1 MMNSDARSLI
11 YVGNGSALPAGIF
24 DEFEA
29 NDWQIRTQS
38 DFEQARK
45 TISRENL
52 HVGLVELSCKHPE
65 SYLRQ
70 VEELLRRHVKV
81 EWIALVHAEY
91 EALPPR
97 LRQIIAD
104 CFVDFHTLPFDP
116 QYLLANVGH
125 AYGMARMKWDN
136 IPCPDDI
143 EEPEQE
149 MVGSSPQ
156 ILNLFKQI
164 RKVANVSAP
173 VLITGESGTGKELT
187 AHAIHERSKFKD
199 GPFITVNCGAIP
211 LSLIQS
217 ELFGYEKGA
226 FTGAHQ
232 RKIGHFEAADEGTIF
247 LDEVGDLPLDQ
258 QINLLRFLQ
267 EGTIQRV
274 GSNQPF
280 PINTR
285 VIAATHVDLNH
296 AVKCGKLREDLFYRL
311 NVLQLR
317 TPPLRERQ
325 GDIELLANYFFKKF
339 SHEKSSNVKGFSQ
352 SCLAVMRDYAWE
364 GNVRELVNRIRH
376 AMVMCENR
384 LISAEDLGIDQ
395 KSPLFHFLSLKEV
408 RDRAEKEAINNA
420 LHRLQKNVTLVAKTL
435 GVSRVTLY
443 RLIEKHGITLTD

>member
-1 MMNSDARSLI
+1 MINPEARSLI
-11 YVGNGSALPAGIF
+11 YLGNSELPEAIF
-24 DEFEA
+24 DA
-29 NDWQIRTQS
+29 LKSNGWQVCAVS
-38 DFEQARK
+38 DFDQARK
-45 TISRENL
+45 VISNSNL
-52 HVGLVELSCKHPE
+52 HVGLVELSCKQSE
-65 SYLRQ
+65 AYLRQ
-70 VEELLRRHVKV
+70 IETLLRQYVKI
-81 EWIALVHAEY
+81 EWIALVHTEY
-91 EALPPR
+91 ESLPSR
-97 LRQIIAD
+97 LRQIIVD
-104 CFVDFHTLPFDP
+104 CFLDFHTMPLAT
-116 QYLLANVGH
+116 QYLLANIGH
-125 AYGMARMKWDN
+125 AYGMSRMKWDN
-136 IPCPDDI
+136 LSCPDDI
-143 EEPEQE
+143 EETEKE
-149 MVGSSPQ
+149 MVGSSPE
-156 ILNLFKQI
+156 ILNLFSKI

-232 RKIGHFEAADEGTIF
+232 RKIGHFEAADGGTIF

-274 GSNQPF
+274 GSNQPV

-296 AVKCGKLREDLFYRL
+296 AVKSGKLREDLFYRL

-339 SHEKSSNVKGFSQ
+339 SHEKSSNVRGFSQ

-395 KSPLFHFLSLKEV
+395 KSHYFHFLSLKEV

-420 LHRLQKNVTLVAKTL
+420 LHRLQKNVTLVARTL

-443 RLIEKHGITLTD
+443 RLIEKHGINLAD

>member
-1 MMNSDARSLI
+1 MWNEDARKLI
-11 YVGNGSALPAGIF
+11 FIGNGEVLETIFNQFQTHGWQVIKTTDF
-24 DEFEA
+24 DEA
-29 NDWQIRTQS
+29 S
-38 DFEQARK
+38 K
-45 TISRENL
+45 TIALKNL
-52 HVGLVELSCKHPE
+52 HVGLVELSCDYPE
-65 SYLRQ
+65 SYLERI
-70 VEELLRRHVKV
+70 EDKLRHHIKV
-81 EWIALVHAEY
+81 EWIAIVHSEY
-91 EALPPR
+91 QELPAR
-97 LRQIIAD
+97 LRKTIAD
-104 CFVDFHTLPFDP
+104 CFIDFHTLPIDP

-136 IPCPDDI
+136 LPDPIVIDDA
-143 EEPEQE
+143 EEE

-156 ILNLFKQI
+156 LLNLFSKI

-187 AHAIHERSKFKD
+187 AHAIHERSKFAG
-199 GPFITVNCGAIP
+199 GPFVTVNCGAIP
-211 LSLIQS
+211 QSLIQS

-226 FTGAHQ
+226 FTGANQ
-232 RKIGHFEAADEGTIF
+232 RKIGHFEAADGGTIF

-274 GSNQPF
+274 GNNHQI
-280 PINTR
+280 PINAR
-285 VIAATHVDLNH
+285 VIAATHVDLDH
-296 AVKCGKLREDLFYRL
+296 AVRSGRLREDLYYRL

-325 GDIELLANYFFKKF
+325 GDIELLAQYFFKKF
-339 SHEKSSNVKGFSQ
+339 SHEKSNNVKGFSQ

-384 LISAEDLGIDQ
+384 LISAEDLGLDQ
-395 KSPLFHFLSLKEV
+395 KSQFFHFMSLKEV
-408 RDRAEKEAINNA
+408 RDRAEKEAITNA
-420 LHRLQKNVTLVAKTL
+420 LTRLQRNVTLVAKTL

-443 RLIEKHGITLTD
+443 RLIEKHDIRLED

>member
-1 MMNSDARSLI
+1 MINPEARSLI
-11 YVGNGSALPAGIF
+11 YLGNSELPKAIF
-24 DEFEA
+24 DELEA
-29 NDWQIRTQS
+29 ADWQLCPVS
-38 DFEQARK
+38 GFEQARK
-45 TISRENL
+45 LISNQNL
-52 HVGLVELSCKHPE
+52 HVGLVELACNQSDT
-65 SYLRQ
+65 YLQQ
-70 VEELLRRHVKV
+70 VEHLLRESIRV
-81 EWIALVHAEY
+81 EWIALVHGEY
-91 EALPPR
+91 EALPAR

-104 CFVDFHTLPFDP
+104 CFVDFHTLPLSP
-116 QYLLANVGH
+116 QYLLANIGH
-125 AYGMARMKWDN
+125 AYGMSRMKWDN
-136 IPCPDDI
+136 LACLDEI
-143 EEPEQE
+143 EETEKE
-149 MVGSSPQ
+149 MVGSSPE
-156 ILNLFKQI
+156 ILNLFSKI

-232 RKIGHFEAADEGTIF
+232 RKIGHFEAADGGTIF

-274 GSNQPF
+274 GSNQPV

-296 AVKCGKLREDLFYRL
+296 AVKSGKLREDLFYRL

-339 SHEKSSNVKGFSQ
+339 SHEKSSNVRGFSQ

-395 KSPLFHFLSLKEV
+395 KCQFFHFLSLKEV

-420 LHRLQKNVTLVAKTL
+420 LHRLQKNVTLVARTL

-443 RLIEKHGITLTD
+443 RLIEKHGINLAD